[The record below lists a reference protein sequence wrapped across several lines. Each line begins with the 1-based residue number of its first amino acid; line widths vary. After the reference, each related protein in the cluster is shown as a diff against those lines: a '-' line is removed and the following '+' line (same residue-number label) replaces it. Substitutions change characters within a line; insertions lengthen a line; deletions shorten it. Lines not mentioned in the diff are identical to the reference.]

1 MIPIIHN
8 FPHNSIKELPQTSV
22 CGITSVCGSF
32 LTLCIAQVS
41 CFFLPN
47 CYLLKMQNSLQQSSQ
62 PSKLSIYLLICI
74 TNNKHVAS
82 QECQNNSSESEMP
95 VMEEKVSTGMCFG
108 FLTNVSTQLTVHACD
123 MDTQLKLR

>member
-1 MIPIIHN
+1 MHGQLIR
-8 FPHNSIKELPQTSV
+8 SST
-22 CGITSVCGSF
+22 
-32 LTLCIAQVS
+32 
-41 CFFLPN
+41 
-47 CYLLKMQNSLQQSSQ
+47 QNALQQSSHHPFTYSSVSQ
-62 PSKLSIYLLICI
+62 
-74 TNNKHVAS
+74 NNKHVAS